1 MTRFEAERRIRE
13 VLDDAKAGQPQQI
26 IDVDGYFEVRF
37 TSNDIRE
44 SAGNFLAKGGPDD
57 G

>member
-13 VLDDAKAGQPQQI
+13 VLDNAKAGQPQQI

-37 TSNDIRE
+37 TANDIRE